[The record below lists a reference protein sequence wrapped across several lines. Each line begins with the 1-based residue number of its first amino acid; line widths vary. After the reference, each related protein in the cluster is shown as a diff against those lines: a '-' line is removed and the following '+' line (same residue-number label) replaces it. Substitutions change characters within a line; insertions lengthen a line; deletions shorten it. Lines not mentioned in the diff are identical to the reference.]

1 MWHIW
6 EKGEVGAGFWW
17 GNLRERDQ
25 LEEWNN
31 EMNLKEIG
39 W

>member
-17 GNLRERDQ
+17 GNLREREQ
-25 LEEWNN
+25 FEEQA
-31 EMNLKEIG
+31 LKKRQQ
-39 W
+39 